1 MQFVIRKDQNTF
13 SIDDQPDEQPDAKIV
28 ERWGGCLV
36 VKVAGF
42 KEYHGR
48 GLRSYKPA
56 EYQVWQMTKV
66 EDCGETLEGE
76 ATFLIDFPV
85 NPKNQAKEIDH
96 HTSTA

>member
-28 ERWGGCLV
+28 ERWGGCIV
-36 VKVAGF
+36 VKVAGY

-56 EYQVWQMTKV
+56 EYQVWQITEI
-66 EDCGETLEGE
+66 EDKGEILIGD
-76 ATFLIDFPV
+76 ADYLIDFPV